1 MKNGIRAESLAANGP
16 WRHPPRVFILFH
28 SKHNDF
34 RIYYCIFIILEY
46 GLKVAQTC
54 LYTCIC

>member
-1 MKNGIRAESLAANGP
+1 MVYVRKGLAGNGVIHLP
-16 WRHPPRVFILFH
+16 HVFILFH
-28 SKHNDF
+28 SIHSDF

-54 LYTCIC
+54 LYTHIC